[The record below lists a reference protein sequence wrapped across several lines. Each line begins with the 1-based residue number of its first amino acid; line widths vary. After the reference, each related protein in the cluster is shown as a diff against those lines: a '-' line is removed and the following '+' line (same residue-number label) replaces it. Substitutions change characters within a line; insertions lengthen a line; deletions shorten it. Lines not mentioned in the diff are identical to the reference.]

1 MAIFPLL
8 THGGTCRSTTAG
20 NADRTVLYDFRRFP
34 AVIWPSG
41 DPPTPCGYK
50 GAGEGCSAPFDPQGK
65 TPRRQRSRLGFRPPS
80 RGPNVSWAAAWG
92 MSSRR
97 PPDHRPSRPSAS
109 GRVRGVTGG
118 RRGRRFHR
126 FGAGPPGLRDGLC
139 PSLPPGL
146 SSLPNPGL
154 KEDHTHRLEHLTVL
168 RASRSRRLDETHRG
182 PWHPSPRKTRNGPG
196 G

>member
-1 MAIFPLL
+1 MLRPTSQP
-8 THGGTCRSTTAG
+8 TH
-20 NADRTVLYDFRRFP
+20 
-34 AVIWPSG
+34 
-41 DPPTPCGYK
+41 CGYK

-92 MSSRR
+92 MSSQR

-168 RASRSRRLDETHRG
+168 RVS
-182 PWHPSPRKTRNGPG
+182 GPG
-196 G
+196 SAMARSNRTKPVWRLPVRSHGFQHIIGYPK